1 MRFCSI
7 SAAPIP
13 SIGRPEIGG
22 SGSPASSTSRDAV
35 AACAPASGRPVEGEE
50 APTLPDVA
58 RGAIGGSALA
68 APPVAVA
75 PAAPATDL
83 PLPAAGA
90 GVAVTV
96 ALVAPAWVPVD
107 AALDPIG
114 PFAAA
119 SGTGCGGSPPATRW
133 RAADAST
140 LLRPDAGS
148 TGRRPE
154 GFAGWL
160 TVGGKRL
167 GGSARCVSEG

>member
-13 SIGRPEIGG
+13 PIGRPEIGG

-58 RGAIGGSALA
+58 RGAIGGLALA

-75 PAAPATDL
+75 PAADL

-96 ALVAPAWVPVD
+96 ALVPPAWIPVD

-119 SGTGCGGSPPATRW
+119 SGTGCDGSPAATRW

-140 LLRPDAGS
+140 LLRPDGGS
-148 TGRRPE
+148 TGRGPE